1 MLTTIVRRTNT
12 AQLAKQTFPL
22 LDIIDRPD
30 GWPPLPAPCPA
41 SSPSPPVLELESLVL
56 ELEPLVLELEPLV
69 SELEPLVLELEPL
82 VSELEPLVLELPVL
96 LLEAELEV
104 LPALPFLLAAACATL
119 QAVSWGET
127 VTALR

>member
-41 SSPSPPVLELESLVL
+41 SSPLPPVL

>member
-56 ELEPLVLELEPLV
+56 ELEPLVSELEPLV
-69 SELEPLVLELEPL
+69 S
-82 VSELEPLVLELPVL
+82 ELPVL

-104 LPALPFLLAAACATL
+104 SPPLPFLLAAACAAL
-119 QAVSWGET
+119 QAVS
-127 VTALR
+127 

>member
-56 ELEPLVLELEPLV
+56 ELEPLVSELEPLVLELAPLV
-69 SELEPLVLELEPL
+69 SELEPLV
-82 VSELEPLVLELPVL
+82 SELPVL

-104 LPALPFLLAAACATL
+104 SPALPFLLAAACAAL
-119 QAVSWGET
+119 QAVS
-127 VTALR
+127 